1 MEHDQEAKLPIQEFS
16 LDDMMRTNPSIIIIG
31 KRGTGK
37 AWITKTIIDK
47 YSEAPQIDVDKPTK
61 SHNLIGSGLNMPQS
75 EPKTPNVIIDYR

>member
-1 MEHDQEAKLPIQEFS
+1 MELDQETKLPIQEFS
-16 LDDMMRTNPSIIIIG
+16 LDELGTNPSIIMIG

-37 AWITKTIIDK
+37 AWITKTIMDK
-47 YSEAPQIDVDKPTK
+47 YSEAPRTDVDEPTK

>member
-16 LDDMMRTNPSIIIIG
+16 LDELGTNPSIIIID
-31 KRGTGK
+31 KRGTGR
-37 AWITKTIIDK
+37 AWITKTIMDK
-47 YSEAPQIDVDKPTK
+47 YSETTQIDVDEPTK